1 MNSEYLIKIKYWLNF
16 CRKSKNVAVEEP
28 KEIKTN
34 PAKAPEPI
42 GTT

>member
-1 MNSEYLIKIKYWLNF
+1 MNSEYLIKIKSWLNF